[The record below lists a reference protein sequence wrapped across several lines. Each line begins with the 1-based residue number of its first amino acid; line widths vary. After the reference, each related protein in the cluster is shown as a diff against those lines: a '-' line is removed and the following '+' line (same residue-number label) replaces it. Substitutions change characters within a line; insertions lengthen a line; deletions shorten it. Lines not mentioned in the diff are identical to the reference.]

1 MDFIKILSDGYDKTK
16 RIATSGKN
24 LVNEKIKN
32 KVRDNAYQNA
42 LERCKQSVVNPNDLS
57 SDEMGVIVNEEE
69 KKIND
74 NIKDMSFKAVIAFLG
89 LEAILG

>member
-1 MDFIKILSDGYDKTK
+1 MDFIKIISDGYDKTK
-16 RIATSGKN
+16 KLATSGKDTIN
-24 LVNEKIKN
+24 QKIKDN
-32 KVRDNAYQNA
+32 VRDKAYQNA
-42 LERCKQSVVNPNDLS
+42 LERCKQSNVIPDDLS

-74 NIKDMSFKAVIAFLG
+74 KIKDMSFKTVIAFLG